1 MGKYKK
7 LSLIEQP
14 GNSGPNNFIKPVF
27 HIQIN
32 NGKVVR
38 TQTQSKNNLEIK
50 DDKNGSKTIQ
60 STNPVQASSN
70 ASSNPIIIQAKETGQ
85 TPKTQITKTKSTPQ
99 TSTQAIN
106 TSFTDENNSNPQP
119 PPSPPPLPVQASPSV
134 QIPTFNDAQSA
145 SPTPAVQIPTN
156 SNNSNTS
163 QMDVDDGENT
173 RIETNETSNNP
184 PPPPDNPPTPVVRDN
199 IAENELPSYKP
210 GTSSIALNRSE
221 QDQNLISGSL
231 NKLAKVH
238 QRTNNPFD
246 TTSYRDF
253 SMRQDDSDESIDN
266 GFTQDFARMQNE
278 TVVNNNTTKVKQF
291 NKPPRFSS
299 DNDVN
304 DDVVTSIDN
313 LPSKESY
320 SKTKEIIQDAEPELL
335 PNPNPNVNI
344 NKDTETSFP
353 SIHVVGEPSLPL
365 NPNPNSIIAPSKI
378 NIRQFWEEKATKPS
392 TSKILDKSSM
402 LHNVGRT
409 ITRSSTPNRHKPI
422 NKVHFDLSSIHT
434 PDEVQNQT
442 DSTRVTNHLLPN
454 QSNALQ
460 ETGQNDSTKAVS
472 HILPNQTE
480 QNDTTRAASHLL
492 PNQSTLEQQNESTKA
507 ASYLLP
513 NQSEDIAT
521 GSNASENSL
530 QQDATGSNT
539 SVNTTLLDP
548 VQPDSLTRS
557 DTTEPNAIP
566 IDTALSHSPIENEVT
581 TQSDQLDTLSRSD
594 STKLKP
600 ISIDTALSHSPLDTN
615 TISSLNDSSE
625 SDESTDS
632 SFDSVKKK
640 KLHETFDYINDFI
653 ESHPDSDYP
662 PELVRYLDEVSN
674 VSTKLSEHASSITDD
689 DDNDPSEKTL
699 LDKIRLFQPQKY
711 FGKRK
716 TNQLSD
722 TFFDSENEPNDKI
735 QKQKHTYLPR
745 GRKRSVQ
752 EVDGT
757 IVDDFI
763 PKKQKIKTD
772 IYSDALYK
780 GALAAQR
787 AIERQL
793 NQSKESIFNSTNSTN
808 ATLNSSK

>member
-50 DDKNGSKTIQ
+50 DNKNGSKTIQ
-60 STNPVQASSN
+60 STNPVQTSSN

-145 SPTPAVQIPTN
+145 SPTPSVQIPTN

-184 PPPPDNPPTPVVRDN
+184 PPPPDNPPTPVVRDD
-199 IAENELPSYKP
+199 IDVNELPSYKP

-221 QDQNLISGSL
+221 QDQNIISGSL

-344 NKDTETSFP
+344 NKDTETSLP

-365 NPNPNSIIAPSKI
+365 NPNPFYYCS
-378 NIRQFWEEKATKPS
+378 
-392 TSKILDKSSM
+392 
-402 LHNVGRT
+402 
-409 ITRSSTPNRHKPI
+409 
-422 NKVHFDLSSIHT
+422 
-434 PDEVQNQT
+434 
-442 DSTRVTNHLLPN
+442 
-454 QSNALQ
+454 
-460 ETGQNDSTKAVS
+460 
-472 HILPNQTE
+472 
-480 QNDTTRAASHLL
+480 
-492 PNQSTLEQQNESTKA
+492 
-507 ASYLLP
+507 
-513 NQSEDIAT
+513 
-521 GSNASENSL
+521 
-530 QQDATGSNT
+530 
-539 SVNTTLLDP
+539 
-548 VQPDSLTRS
+548 
-557 DTTEPNAIP
+557 
-566 IDTALSHSPIENEVT
+566 
-581 TQSDQLDTLSRSD
+581 
-594 STKLKP
+594 
-600 ISIDTALSHSPLDTN
+600 
-615 TISSLNDSSE
+615 
-625 SDESTDS
+625 
-632 SFDSVKKK
+632 
-640 KLHETFDYINDFI
+640 
-653 ESHPDSDYP
+653 
-662 PELVRYLDEVSN
+662 
-674 VSTKLSEHASSITDD
+674 
-689 DDNDPSEKTL
+689 
-699 LDKIRLFQPQKY
+699 
-711 FGKRK
+711 
-716 TNQLSD
+716 
-722 TFFDSENEPNDKI
+722 
-735 QKQKHTYLPR
+735 
-745 GRKRSVQ
+745 
-752 EVDGT
+752 
-757 IVDDFI
+757 
-763 PKKQKIKTD
+763 
-772 IYSDALYK
+772 
-780 GALAAQR
+780 
-787 AIERQL
+787 
-793 NQSKESIFNSTNSTN
+793 
-808 ATLNSSK
+808 